1 MAKNL
6 NYYVERNNDTKE
18 IVYIEYNLL
27 DGYKVTPKTKKEDA
41 IEVSKIVFVNPTLTE
56 KIVKK
61 KIDIKLKL
69 LLSKLKEFC
78 EDDSDNESGI
88 RETLMTAE
96 RLKLTILNNYIKYL
110 GEEYRN
116 LTLKKLQIII
126 NELRV
131 RLFAIKENK
140 YEQLYYQEEYE
151 QEQNRGRRGR

>member
-27 DGYKVTPKTKKEDA
+27 EGYKVTPKTKKEDA
-41 IEVSKIVFVNPTLTE
+41 IEVNKIVFVSPSLTE

-61 KIDIKLKL
+61 KIDIKLKFL
-69 LLSKLKEFC
+69 LNKLKEYDD
-78 EDDSDNESGI
+78 EDDDNESGI
-88 RETLMTAE
+88 RETLVTAE

-116 LTLKKLQIII
+116 LSLKKLQIII

-131 RLFAIKENK
+131 RLFSIRENK
-140 YEQLYYQEEYE
+140 NAQLYYQEELE
-151 QEQNRGRRGR
+151 VNQNKGRGR